1 MIDCISIFS
10 FKSFPR
16 KDISL
21 GKLTVLTGL
30 NNSGKSTALQALRM
44 CFASATNGS
53 PYIDGLGA
61 YHELRSQFSEINS
74 PITLAAMRES
84 KDLVRLE
91 INAKGHNIKKFKGL
105 PFFEYIS
112 ADRYG
117 PRVSLPL
124 MDDDVS
130 HLSVG
135 SFGQYSAH
143 FAQIFE
149 NTIVNPTLRYP
160 DSASNT
166 LRHQLVKW
174 VGEISPGVKL
184 DFDVAT
190 RYDSS
195 SLAVDGN
202 RSTNSG
208 YGISYTLP
216 IILALLSLTGSVG
229 IDKSNEKTAPWFK
242 HIGKFGA
249 VLAIENPEAH
259 LHPRGQT
266 NMGKLIALAAAA
278 GLQIIVETHSDHLL
292 DGIRLVVKNSNEAIN
307 GENVKIKFFSKS
319 EINGTEIEEIVLRD
333 DGKLDHWP
341 TGFFDQFSINLRSL
355 SVKNG

>member
-1 MIDCISIFS
+1 MIDSISISS
-10 FKSFPR
+10 FKSFSE

-30 NNSGKSTALQALRM
+30 NNSGKSTVLQALRM
-44 CFASATNGS
+44 CFASATHDS
-53 PYIDGLGA
+53 PYIEGLGA
-61 YHELRSQFSEINS
+61 YQELRSKFSEPNS
-74 PITLAAMRES
+74 PILLTAKRES
-84 KDLVRLE
+84 KDLVRLN
-91 INAKGHNIKKFKGL
+91 INSKRHTTKKIKGL

-124 MDDDVS
+124 MDEDAL

-135 SFGQYSAH
+135 SLGQYSAH

-149 NTIVNPTLRYP
+149 NTIVHPTLRYP
-160 DSASNT
+160 ESASNT

-174 VGEISPGVKL
+174 IGEISPGVKL

-190 RYDSS
+190 KYDSS
-195 SLAVDGN
+195 NLTVNGN

-216 IILALLSLTGSVG
+216 IILALLSLTGNVG
-229 IDKSNEKTAPWFK
+229 SDKLNGRTAPWFK
-242 HIGKFGA
+242 NIKKSGA

-266 NMGKLIALAAAA
+266 NMGKIIALAAAA

-292 DGIRLVVKNSNEAIN
+292 DGIRLAVKNSNDIIS
-307 GENVKIKFFSKS
+307 GQDVKIKFFSKS
-319 EINGTEIEEIVLRD
+319 EMNGTEIEDIFLRD

-355 SVKNG
+355 SLKNG